1 MLMEQ
6 AAKRIFRKL
15 GYEVSRINPSLQSG
29 LKSFEEL
36 AQDYRNHQ
44 PLKLHFGCGPR
55 VLKGWVN
62 IDLAYQPYEKY
73 LETFTDKYYP
83 PEMRGD
89 RSDFYAFDI
98 AGVGLPLPDN
108 SVDVIFHEDFLEHL
122 NQRDQIL
129 FLAETLRVL
138 KPGAVH
144 RVSTP
149 NLLSSMR
156 VHSKFRKGKGGV
168 YVDEWNRWIHLS
180 VLTPAMLE
188 EMARMVGYS
197 SIVFNSRDKSV
208 SNLIP
213 LEYRPLADRPQ
224 DDGNI
229 FADLIK

>member
-1 MLMEQ
+1 M
-6 AAKRIFRKL
+6 KR
-15 GYEVSRINPSLQSG
+15 Y
-29 LKSFEEL
+29 
-36 AQDYRNHQ
+36 
-44 PLKLHFGCGPR
+44 
-55 VLKGWVN
+55 
-62 IDLAYQPYEKY
+62 
-73 LETFTDKYYP
+73 TDKYYP

-98 AGVGLPLPDN
+98 VRVGLPLPDN

-122 NQRDQIL
+122 NQRDQII

-144 RVSTP
+144 LVNTP
-149 NLLSSMR
+149 NLLCSMR
-156 VHSKFRKGKGGV
+156 VHSKFRKGKSGV
-168 YVDEWNRWIHLS
+168 YVDEWNRWIHLN
-180 VLTPAMLE
+180 VLTPTTLE

-213 LEYRPLADRPQ
+213 LEYRPEADRPE